1 MGRVVATRHRGHLEI
16 LQSKIASGL
25 PIILI
30 IQLIEAIVRV
40 EHLLDFAIDYL
51 VLQVI
56 LVQIG
61 LKRTVLSAILLDERQ
76 T

>member
-1 MGRVVATRHRGHLEI
+1 MGRVVATRHRGNLEI

>member
-25 PIILI
+25 PITLI